1 MVVEVL
7 VAERDGEYP
16 LPDQRRDRMLDLR
29 LGSTIDK
36 ARCQPIH
43 HPDRPIRRPQQQRA
57 RVRCDCATVKRR
69 DHLAA
74 FDGFKSKNIRDTLC
88 LHRGSPRIIKKSFSQ
103 NNFR

>member
-1 MVVEVL
+1 
-7 VAERDGEYP
+7 
-16 LPDQRRDRMLDLR
+16 MLDLR
-29 LGSTIDK
+29 LGSPIDK

-43 HPDRPIRRPQQQRA
+43 HPDRPIRRAQQR
-57 RVRCDCATVKRR
+57 RPRIRCDRTTVIRR
-69 DHLAA
+69 HHLAP